1 MSESERDQLERKE
14 NKKEEKRERLLTH
27 HDKRWLFGVENTQT
41 LKTASDRVPMVPR
54 NSLKYPDAIG
64 SILYCIYL
72 IVVLIQALFNLSILP
87 FSPKTGRYISQI
99 MRCVETDQVV
109 R

>member
-1 MSESERDQLERKE
+1 ML
-14 NKKEEKRERLLTH
+14 
-27 HDKRWLFGVENTQT
+27 GVENTQA
-41 LKTASDRVPMVPR
+41 LKTASDKVPMVPR

-64 SILYCIYL
+64 FILYCIYL

>member
-1 MSESERDQLERKE
+1 MSESERDQLKRKE
-14 NKKEEKRERLLTH
+14 KNEKRRKRDSWLH
-27 HDKRWLFGVENTQT
+27 HEKRWLFGVENTQT

-72 IVVLIQALFNLSILP
+72 IVVLIQALSNLSILP

>member
-1 MSESERDQLERKE
+1 MSESERDQLKRKE
-14 NKKEEKRERLLTH
+14 KNVKRRKETLEH
-27 HDKRWLFGVENTQT
+27 HDERWLLGVENTQA